1 MRLPIPCLA
10 VALIAASSPAFA
22 QSVTVER
29 PVRAGE
35 TLEPGLL
42 AIAEGAAPDG
52 FSDPRALHGLE
63 ARVNLYPGRP
73 IRRAEV
79 GAPTVIRRNAVV
91 ELIFIRGGLTI
102 ALEGRALQPAGEGE
116 AIRVMNLSSR
126 STVTGVA
133 TAGGTVVVH

>member
-1 MRLPIPCLA
+1 MRAL
-10 VALIAASSPAFA
+10 LIALALALALAAPAAA

-35 TLEPGLL
+35 TLAPGML
-42 AIAEGAAPDG
+42 AFAETRIVDG
-52 FSDPRALHGLE
+52 FADPRALDGLE

-73 IRRAEV
+73 IRQVEV
-79 GAPTVIRRNAVV
+79 GAATVIRRNAVV
-91 ELIFIRGGLTI
+91 PLVFVRGGLTI
-102 ALEGRALQPAGEGE
+102 ELEGRALQPAGAGE

-133 TAGGTVVVH
+133 TAAGTVVVH